1 MAIAMNYIEC
11 NFLLTKGDFILDV
24 NTRIP
29 AQGVTGVLG
38 ESGSG
43 KTTLLRCIA
52 GLEKLQ
58 EDDSRRPNER
68 NIGYVFQ
75 NTKLFPHLTV
85 QKNLEYGWRRNPNTN
100 KSIIELSKIFE
111 VDHLLD
117 RSIDQLSGGETQRI
131 CIARALC
138 QDPQLILM
146 DEPLSSMD
154 VRRRKNFLPYLNRLS
169 KKTSIPII
177 YVSHDIDEICQLS
190 DHIII
195 LENGRV
201 IAEGDLQETLCRVDI
216 PFLNNQ
222 YACSLLE
229 VRKLEYDSNFDLS
242 LFEFSGGKLWV
253 PGHYDIQ
260 SGKFRINASDIS
272 LSRTL
277 VESSTILNSLPSVI
291 EEIVN
296 ETASTQL
303 VRLRL
308 GESFLIARITRRS
321 SYELKLKIG
330 EEVYAQIK
338 SVTVGC

>member
-1 MAIAMNYIEC
+1 M
-11 NFLLTKGDFILDV
+11 
-24 NTRIP
+24 
-29 AQGVTGVLG
+29 
-38 ESGSG
+38 
-43 KTTLLRCIA
+43 
-52 GLEKLQ
+52 
-58 EDDSRRPNER
+58 
-68 NIGYVFQ
+68 
-75 NTKLFPHLTV
+75 
-85 QKNLEYGWRRNPNTN
+85 
-100 KSIIELSKIFE
+100 
-111 VDHLLD
+111 
-117 RSIDQLSGGETQRI
+117 
-131 CIARALC
+131 
-138 QDPQLILM
+138 
-146 DEPLSSMD
+146 
-154 VRRRKNFLPYLNRLS
+154 
-169 KKTSIPII
+169 
-177 YVSHDIDEICQLS
+177 
-190 DHIII
+190 
-195 LENGRV
+195 
-201 IAEGDLQETLCRVDI
+201 
-216 PFLNNQ
+216 
-222 YACSLLE
+222 
-229 VRKLEYDSNFDLS
+229 EYDSNFDLS